1 VLALVGGSLTAVE
14 LGQNFLNTLKK
25 VESFVADHPAPW
37 IARVYRPNPVEG
49 VVQGKPGSIKLILT
63 LEEWEQRFA

>member
-1 VLALVGGSLTAVE
+1 MLALVGGSLTAVE